1 MRKLQT
7 DCKLQHSVFQCFGR
21 RRVPK
26 KTAKINQKVS
36 KMDLRAA
43 SPVLPMVRG
52 LVTPKN
58 VKTVVAK
65 GGLGDVCGF

>member
-7 DCKLQHSVFQCFGR
+7 HCKLQHSVLQCFGR
-21 RRVPK
+21 QRAPK
-26 KTAKINQKVS
+26 KIAKIHQKVP

-43 SPVLPMVRG
+43 SPVLPMVRR
-52 LVTPKN
+52 LVAPKN

-65 GGLGDVCGF
+65 GGLGDFCGF